1 MLRWVISLKTSGA
14 NVLTQDR
21 DLAKLRDEV
30 RDMRRKMMDSHAN
43 KSELF
48 DIKHDP
54 GGLIDLEFAVQY
66 MVLAHAH
73 DHPELTGNLGNIAL
87 LRIGAR
93 AGLLPEGEAIAAG
106 DAYRTLR
113 RLQHGLRLNDA
124 LKARVAAGRGNGRAR
139 RHQRCVV
146 TPVRR
151 RLGKGVGPGTLEP
164 EGFGPQIPDHAGSNQ
179 MHVADSNAVRFR
191 GESSNVEHE
200 SAFLPAGRRCHWR

>member
-1 MLRWVISLKTSGA
+1 VGDQFEVIRRE
-14 NVLTQDR
+14 VLTQDR

-73 DHPELTGNLGNIAL
+73 EHPELTGNLGNIAL

-93 AGLLPEGEAIAAG
+93 AGLLPESEAIAAG

-124 LKARVAAGRGNGRAR
+124 VKARVAPEEVTVERAAISAVWARLCATGAG
-139 RHQRCVV
+139 
-146 TPVRR
+146 
-151 RLGKGVGPGTLEP
+151 
-164 EGFGPQIPDHAGSNQ
+164 
-179 MHVADSNAVRFR
+179 
-191 GESSNVEHE
+191 
-200 SAFLPAGRRCHWR
+200 